1 MNLPFF
7 IARRYLFAKKSHN
20 VINIISTI
28 SAIGMAIGTAALI
41 IILSVYNGFDSL
53 VRSSLGNIEPDI
65 LITPAK
71 GKVFVPKGAAF
82 DWAYDQ
88 KSVGTMCS
96 VLQDNVF
103 INYGGRQGV
112 AIAKGVDLV
121 YEEES
126 PLRDKM
132 LDGTFSLHRGDVPEA
147 IVGQG
152 LAYRMGI
159 NPRFLASIDIFYPDR
174 NKNISLSNPASSI
187 NFINVY
193 PSGIFSVNQ
202 EVDNSLIIL
211 PLERMR
217 DLLGYNDEVSAI
229 EIRMAKGCGA
239 KELNSLISGLQ
250 ERLGNNYLVK
260 DRFRQNEPLYKMMK
274 YEKAAIYLILLF
286 VIIIIAFNIFGSL
299 SMLIIE
305 KKNDIETLRSLGAE
319 NSMIRRTFITEG
331 WLISLSGLL
340 AGIIVGVGFALAQQ
354 YFGFVKMPGNFLVTS
369 YPIIVEWMDIVLS
382 SLCIAFIGWLI
393 ALISVHSNIKLDK
406 A

>member
-53 VRSSLGNIEPDI
+53 VRSSLGNVEPDI

-82 DWAYDQ
+82 DWAYGQ

-96 VLQDNVF
+96 ILQDNVF

-159 NPRFLASIDIFYPDR
+159 NPRFLAAIDIFYPDMD
-174 NKNISLSNPASSI
+174 KNISLSNPAASI

-202 EVDNSLIIL
+202 
-211 PLERMR
+211 
-217 DLLGYNDEVSAI
+217 
-229 EIRMAKGCGA
+229 
-239 KELNSLISGLQ
+239 
-250 ERLGNNYLVK
+250 
-260 DRFRQNEPLYKMMK
+260 
-274 YEKAAIYLILLF
+274 
-286 VIIIIAFNIFGSL
+286 
-299 SMLIIE
+299 
-305 KKNDIETLRSLGAE
+305 
-319 NSMIRRTFITEG
+319 
-331 WLISLSGLL
+331 
-340 AGIIVGVGFALAQQ
+340 
-354 YFGFVKMPGNFLVTS
+354 
-369 YPIIVEWMDIVLS
+369 
-382 SLCIAFIGWLI
+382 
-393 ALISVHSNIKLDK
+393 
-406 A
+406 